1 MATTD
6 FSQASLAGVNFN
18 RRTTTKEFSL
28 GTVVNGTTNTIWIY
42 VLASETVATG
52 TCTVNASTFALT
64 DTGGLYT
71 ADTAFASGEYGWVRR
86 TTANLTADLIE

>member
-6 FSQASLAGVNFN
+6 FNTAALAGANFN

-28 GTVVNGTTNTIWIY
+28 GTVVHGTVNTIWIY
-42 VLASETVATG
+42 VLASEAVATG
-52 TCTVNASTFALT
+52 TCTVTGTTLT
-64 DTGGLYT
+64 DAAGNFT

-86 TTANLTADLIE
+86 TTATVA